1 MKIPSALDAW
11 QVCVAS
17 AAVPVLTRAP
27 CSHQGT
33 RAPQLRPQW
42 WEHAAS
48 SRVEPA
54 PTPATDLNAVPTL
67 PAASG
72 LPVRGTHPLGYWEL
86 APRTRI
92 GRHGASLLP
101 RLWELSYQ
109 HLQETGHGH
118 LFCTRSR
125 VHHVRTPVLIT
136 STPLF
141 SHPSLL
147 HPFSSHPHPCS
158 HHVCTPVLITSAP
171 LFSSRPHPCSRV
183 HHVCSP
189 ILTSIMPA

>member
-33 RAPQLRPQW
+33 RAPQLQPQW

-86 APRTRI
+86 APRTRT

-101 RLWELSYQ
+101 RVWELSYQ

-125 VHHVRTPVLIT
+125 VHHVRTPVLTSIT
-136 STPLF
+136 F
-141 SHPSLL
+141 
-147 HPFSSHPHPCS
+147 
-158 HHVCTPVLITSAP
+158 AP
-171 LFSSRPHPCSRV
+171 LFSSCPHPCSRV

-189 ILTSIMPA
+189 ILTSIMPAYA